1 MKKAKKIIIVI
12 ISILIVVGA
21 GCFVYFNYLYDSN
34 KLNIK
39 EKEWINSNA
48 NKVVSFGIPANI
60 NNFSKNGSGVFYD
73 FTIDLESEYK
83 LNINDNTYNTFDNSL
98 GFYITDKE
106 SASDLLFYKDFYVL
120 VSKDDK
126 VITNINQIRSE
137 KIGTL
142 NDYSTSLTSN
152 TDFVGTI
159 SLANNKDSLLSDFEA
174 SNYSYIFIPLNEY
187 IDEIISNNYKVVYQF
202 ENIPIY
208 YYLHL
213 GTDKTFNSVL
223 TKFYNEWG
231 SKLEENYYSHLF
243 NIYKS
248 ELSLTDLD
256 IDSFTKNV
264 YNFGF
269 VNKTPFIA
277 GSGNKVGGILAEYL
291 EEFSKLT
298 DSEFNFISYKTTTDL
313 NKGYSNG
320 KLDLIFN
327 DSSNNDGVIKTN
339 INEKFYII
347 GSDKEEL
354 LYANLNLINDKT
366 ICVIDN
372 SNLASYLSSYT
383 NIKLEKVKNES
394 KLTRCAK
401 KNKLVAVDAVT
412 YDYFNNSKVKNYH
425 IVYSGYNSVNYSF
438 KYKNSD
444 DAFYKVFSSYINTLG
459 FNKMEIRGINSYKN
473 VSGTVSIITM
483 LAKYILILSGIGIL
497 VVGIIIYSKKK
508 VKLNTKI
515 KKDEKL
521 KFVDM
526 MTSLKNRNYLNE
538 RMEIWNQ
545 NTIYPQAI
553 IVIDLNNIK
562 YLNDTFGHEEG
573 DKQIMAAANVLHQNQ
588 LDNTEIMRTDGNEF
602 MIYLVGYNEKQ
613 VVNYIKKLVK
623 EFNNLPYEYGAA
635 IGFSMIVDDLKLI
648 DDAINEASLLM
659 RENKE
664 IEYSEN
670 EKQS

>member
-1 MKKAKKIIIVI
+1 MKKAKKIIII
-12 ISILIVVGA
+12 IVSLLLIVGI
-21 GCFVYFNYLYDSN
+21 GCFIYFNYLYDSN

-39 EKEWINSNA
+39 EKEWINSNV
-48 NKVVSFGIPANI
+48 NKVLSFGIPANI

-73 FTIDLESEYK
+73 FTSDLESEYK

-98 GFYITDKE
+98 GFYITNKE
-106 SASDLLFYKDFYVL
+106 SANDLLFYKDFYVL

-126 VITNINQIRSE
+126 VITNINNIRSE

-142 NDYSTSLTSN
+142 NDYSTALTSN

-159 SLANNKDSLLSDFEA
+159 SLANNKDSLLSDFNA

-213 GTDKTFNSVL
+213 GVDKTFNSVI

-231 SKLEENYYSHLF
+231 NKLEENYYSHLF
-243 NIYKS
+243 NIYKN

-277 GSGNKVGGILAEYL
+277 GNGNKVGGILAEYL
-291 EEFSKLT
+291 KEFSKLT
-298 DSEFNFISYKTTTDL
+298 DSEFNFISYKTATDL
-313 NKGYSNG
+313 DKGYNNG

-372 SNLASYLSSYT
+372 SNLASYLGNYT
-383 NIKLEKVKNES
+383 NLKLEKVKNES
-394 KLTRCAK
+394 KLSRCAN
-401 KNKLVAVDAVT
+401 KNKLVAVDAIT
-412 YDYFNNSKVKNYH
+412 YNYFNNSKTKNYH

-444 DAFYKVFSSYINTLG
+444 DAFSKVFSSYINTLG
-459 FNKMEIRGINSYKN
+459 SNKMEIRGITSYKS

-483 LAKYILILSGIGIL
+483 LAKYILILSGVGIL
-497 VVGIIIYSKKK
+497 VVGVMIYSKKK
-508 VKLNTKI
+508 VKLITKI

-526 MTSLKNRNYLNE
+526 LTSLKNRNYLNE
-538 RMEIWNQ
+538 RIEIWNQ